1 MLNQVVLMGRLTH
14 EPELKHTNGV
24 AYLRFSIAVDKRV
37 KKDAEKQADFFD
49 VIAWRNT
56 AVFVEKYFHKG
67 DMIALSGVL
76 ETSLY
81 TEQDTGKTRKS
92 VTVRA
97 DQVSFCGSKQKESAP
112 TEAPPVPTAFE
123 DYTELPTGQ
132 LEDFE

>member
-1 MLNQVVLMGRLTH
+1 MLNQVVLMGRLAH

-24 AYLRFSIAVDKRV
+24 AYLQFSIAVDKRV

-49 VIAWRNT
+49 IIAWRST
-56 AVFVEKYFHKG
+56 AVFIEKYFHKG

-92 VTVRA
+92 ITVRA
-97 DQVSFCGSKQKESAP
+97 DHVSFCGSKPKEA
-112 TEAPPVPTAFE
+112 APPEPAAFE
-123 DYTELPTGQ
+123 EYTELPTGQ
-132 LEDFE
+132 LEDFEG